1 MKMLRLIDEPMWPV
15 GVVEFRSK
23 VNQAR
28 ASSPIINYSCDSYG
42 TIQKLQTGPTS
53 RELVTCGCQMN
64 VSLEDSLHSCSL
76 LGDKHPKSGRH
87 RLPSLPVIF
96 AASQSSMH
104 HRFLAMEIISE
115 MESGGFTKEW
125 STEPKTIITGQPPDE
140 NATEKE
146 TTTSEVRRHDMR
158 FITPFYK
165 TKQSSEKPGIDSEL
179 KRETTM
185 QTNYD
190 QIDRPAD
197 YKVEKQAEYYK
208 LRMIDPKA
216 EPPKTSITSSQTL
229 PAEFLRKKKNT
240 DFPSSHSKRSFVKL
254 NPLERPQRQRLRSL
268 EVRPITPHDY
278 LSESLERHRAMSL
291 SPLRSKL
298 KINEKCVNEAWERL
312 PRPEK
317 RGSPLDYKFQRV
329 YHPSIP
335 KFYSCEQLVLSP
347 DVYSEYNAYCSQ
359 YGSNA
364 TLPLCSEV
372 SQFEPSKSRVQSS
385 LLRNNY
391 CGSQS
396 EIDRQRKKL
405 PHEVLTDLV
414 GRHRSFY
421 KLDGYQSADVDRN
434 RSQEADILTSYPTM
448 QSTLHGEPI
457 SVNNYPCYSS
467 GHVLGSAM
475 PWRRRDGRIDSPL
488 LYNSYRQRL
497 PSVCEEKVWRCSSA
511 VPFSEKGDAFDQVRH
526 ETKDFGQVLSGS
538 RYAQLPLKNT
548 NNYLSKRGYLRHG
561 SETYFDNKILDKSQA
576 GETSGAS
583 TCTELDENLLEQT
596 GSDAKRFWYSKP
608 FHRAHSDKCNDDQ
621 FHLVHTDGGRYGK
634 TCTVDAAIQC
644 EPVKLVN
651 RALQTPTLDEF
662 FSSSHCIANENQ
674 HIDQQ
679 QHNQYQRLPLL
690 SDEQKI
696 SKEKVAFL
704 FNNGQRDNLSNLN
717 ENKNAQWQRISAK
730 SEHPQDLISENIAF
744 GKDNCPNN
752 SSTGMESFREQ
763 SPSVS
768 ELFRRRK
775 PWKPPVE
782 EPYKFPQPR
791 EQFKC
796 YDIVD
801 DKEYFWKPEIVEP
814 VFKRETK
821 NFTPPPSP
829 DVTKFPHDQSQCSR
843 KSSKVISSDRPPLKC
858 FQSSYLN
865 CNEQKSFLEARLSA
879 LSLADEKKIYARKNS
894 RASEINLSQL
904 HGNEKLTTCDLMKS
918 PRFAAFGMKDHLN
931 DRFDRRCVT
940 PLSIVTPH
948 NLQHNVQQKSYITR
962 TESRSLPKP
971 RQHQEAQD
979 LSEMAQIRE
988 KLLERARNRSTVNVN
1003 EVSKVEAEL
1012 LPIPPL
1018 LTKSQSQVNLSSWE
1032 FKNSFSPRSIVSVN
1046 GHMQN
1051 PGLLRIRTDLSPALP
1066 KSLPRSSVSVQ
1077 TVDQT
1082 NTSQMLPLQAVLV
1095 PIDASALT
1103 REWTR
1108 EYRTTHEIDGK
1119 LSSGDTEETESRHST
1134 LIKIKDEKAKK
1145 PKSIMKQ
1152 QQKRQETRKHESKWE
1167 KETEN
1172 EQNRVI
1178 KESPQVTETI
1188 EKIEETM
1195 TTEEIE
1201 RRVRGRSRKEKR
1213 DRHRRKG
1220 EHSHHREID
1229 KYGNSINWHSRH
1241 GVADDPPWTVP
1252 FGMSPDSP
1260 WRNRPMISGT
1270 TEQRYYSSQP
1280 QVKESYHR
1288 EVKSKRVNDTSLNG
1302 SNYYNAPDSRRD
1314 HFWDGD
1320 YRRNDSHFHKSH
1332 SSRNVFHNEF
1342 ADSFDNPYPIV
1353 EFPPTLPREDYDS
1366 REHHVPKTRSL
1377 SDWRED
1383 SRASD
1388 MSRFRRWDNEMSG
1401 LEREF
1406 HQSLLM
1412 PVSPGQN
1419 LRECQYTEQAIP
1431 GGHESFRREVTSHSG
1446 IRPRSHRNDGQT
1458 THFSESKQEV
1468 HYKKEHTADHF

>member
-1 MKMLRLIDEPMWPV
+1 MNVGKSRAGCRGIVCSNRRNTRFVSVTTKKPTIPLPPSPPAAASGDIYICWLIGVMHEKNMKMLRLIDEPMWPV

-23 VNQAR
+23 
-28 ASSPIINYSCDSYG
+28 
-42 TIQKLQTGPTS
+42 
-53 RELVTCGCQMN
+53 
-64 VSLEDSLHSCSL
+64 SL
-76 LGDKHPKSGRH
+76 
-87 RLPSLPVIF
+87 
-96 AASQSSMH
+96 
-104 HRFLAMEIISE
+104 EIISE

-140 NATEKE
+140 QNATEKE

-216 EPPKTSITSSQTL
+216 EPPKTSIISSQTL

-317 RGSPLDYKFQRV
+317 R
-329 YHPSIP
+329 
-335 KFYSCEQLVLSP
+335 
-347 DVYSEYNAYCSQ
+347 
-359 YGSNA
+359 
-364 TLPLCSEV
+364 
-372 SQFEPSKSRVQSS
+372 
-385 LLRNNY
+385 
-391 CGSQS
+391 
-396 EIDRQRKKL
+396 
-405 PHEVLTDLV
+405 
-414 GRHRSFY
+414 
-421 KLDGYQSADVDRN
+421 
-434 RSQEADILTSYPTM
+434 
-448 QSTLHGEPI
+448 
-457 SVNNYPCYSS
+457 
-467 GHVLGSAM
+467 
-475 PWRRRDGRIDSPL
+475 
-488 LYNSYRQRL
+488 
-497 PSVCEEKVWRCSSA
+497 
-511 VPFSEKGDAFDQVRH
+511 
-526 ETKDFGQVLSGS
+526 
-538 RYAQLPLKNT
+538 
-548 NNYLSKRGYLRHG
+548 
-561 SETYFDNKILDKSQA
+561 
-576 GETSGAS
+576 
-583 TCTELDENLLEQT
+583 
-596 GSDAKRFWYSKP
+596 
-608 FHRAHSDKCNDDQ
+608 
-621 FHLVHTDGGRYGK
+621 
-634 TCTVDAAIQC
+634 
-644 EPVKLVN
+644 
-651 RALQTPTLDEF
+651 
-662 FSSSHCIANENQ
+662 
-674 HIDQQ
+674 
-679 QHNQYQRLPLL
+679 
-690 SDEQKI
+690 
-696 SKEKVAFL
+696 
-704 FNNGQRDNLSNLN
+704 
-717 ENKNAQWQRISAK
+717 
-730 SEHPQDLISENIAF
+730 
-744 GKDNCPNN
+744 
-752 SSTGMESFREQ
+752 
-763 SPSVS
+763 
-768 ELFRRRK
+768 
-775 PWKPPVE
+775 
-782 EPYKFPQPR
+782 
-791 EQFKC
+791 
-796 YDIVD
+796 
-801 DKEYFWKPEIVEP
+801 
-814 VFKRETK
+814 
-821 NFTPPPSP
+821 
-829 DVTKFPHDQSQCSR
+829 
-843 KSSKVISSDRPPLKC
+843 
-858 FQSSYLN
+858 
-865 CNEQKSFLEARLSA
+865 
-879 LSLADEKKIYARKNS
+879 IYARKNS
-894 RASEINLSQL
+894 RTSEINLSQL

-1220 EHSHHREID
+1220 EHSHHRDID

-1353 EFPPTLPREDYDS
+1353 EFPPTLPREDYNDS

>member
-1 MKMLRLIDEPMWPV
+1 MLRLIDEPMWSV

-28 ASSPIINYSCDSYG
+28 ASSPII
-42 TIQKLQTGPTS
+42 K
-53 RELVTCGCQMN
+53 
-64 VSLEDSLHSCSL
+64 
-76 LGDKHPKSGRH
+76 
-87 RLPSLPVIF
+87 
-96 AASQSSMH
+96 
-104 HRFLAMEIISE
+104 

-317 RGSPLDYKFQRV
+317 RGSPLDYKFQ
-329 YHPSIP
+329 
-335 KFYSCEQLVLSP
+335 
-347 DVYSEYNAYCSQ
+347 
-359 YGSNA
+359 
-364 TLPLCSEV
+364 
-372 SQFEPSKSRVQSS
+372 
-385 LLRNNY
+385 
-391 CGSQS
+391 
-396 EIDRQRKKL
+396 
-405 PHEVLTDLV
+405 
-414 GRHRSFY
+414 
-421 KLDGYQSADVDRN
+421 
-434 RSQEADILTSYPTM
+434 
-448 QSTLHGEPI
+448 
-457 SVNNYPCYSS
+457 
-467 GHVLGSAM
+467 
-475 PWRRRDGRIDSPL
+475 
-488 LYNSYRQRL
+488 
-497 PSVCEEKVWRCSSA
+497 
-511 VPFSEKGDAFDQVRH
+511 
-526 ETKDFGQVLSGS
+526 
-538 RYAQLPLKNT
+538 
-548 NNYLSKRGYLRHG
+548 
-561 SETYFDNKILDKSQA
+561 
-576 GETSGAS
+576 
-583 TCTELDENLLEQT
+583 
-596 GSDAKRFWYSKP
+596 
-608 FHRAHSDKCNDDQ
+608 
-621 FHLVHTDGGRYGK
+621 
-634 TCTVDAAIQC
+634 
-644 EPVKLVN
+644 
-651 RALQTPTLDEF
+651 
-662 FSSSHCIANENQ
+662 
-674 HIDQQ
+674 
-679 QHNQYQRLPLL
+679 
-690 SDEQKI
+690 
-696 SKEKVAFL
+696 
-704 FNNGQRDNLSNLN
+704 
-717 ENKNAQWQRISAK
+717 
-730 SEHPQDLISENIAF
+730 
-744 GKDNCPNN
+744 
-752 SSTGMESFREQ
+752 
-763 SPSVS
+763 
-768 ELFRRRK
+768 
-775 PWKPPVE
+775 
-782 EPYKFPQPR
+782 
-791 EQFKC
+791 
-796 YDIVD
+796 
-801 DKEYFWKPEIVEP
+801 
-814 VFKRETK
+814 
-821 NFTPPPSP
+821 
-829 DVTKFPHDQSQCSR
+829 
-843 KSSKVISSDRPPLKC
+843 
-858 FQSSYLN
+858 
-865 CNEQKSFLEARLSA
+865 
-879 LSLADEKKIYARKNS
+879 
-894 RASEINLSQL
+894 
-904 HGNEKLTTCDLMKS
+904 
-918 PRFAAFGMKDHLN
+918 
-931 DRFDRRCVT
+931 
-940 PLSIVTPH
+940 
-948 NLQHNVQQKSYITR
+948 
-962 TESRSLPKP
+962 RSLPKP

-1201 RRVRGRSRKEKR
+1201 RRVRSRSRKEKR

>member
-1 MKMLRLIDEPMWPV
+1 MNVGKSRAGCRGIVCSNRRNTRFVSVTTKKPTIPLPPSPPPAAASGDIHICWLVGVMHEKNMKMLRLIDEPMWPV

-28 ASSPIINYSCDSYG
+28 ASSPII
-42 TIQKLQTGPTS
+42 K
-53 RELVTCGCQMN
+53 
-64 VSLEDSLHSCSL
+64 
-76 LGDKHPKSGRH
+76 
-87 RLPSLPVIF
+87 
-96 AASQSSMH
+96 
-104 HRFLAMEIISE
+104 

-140 NATEKE
+140 QNATEKE

-216 EPPKTSITSSQTL
+216 EPPKTSIISSQTL

-457 SVNNYPCYSS
+457 SVNNYPYYSS

-608 FHRAHSDKCNDDQ
+608 FHRAHSEKCNDDQ

-662 FSSSHCIANENQ
+662 FSSSYCIANENQ

-690 SDEQKI
+690 SDEQKM

-730 SEHPQDLISENIAF
+730 SEHPEDLISENIAF

-752 SSTGMESFREQ
+752 LSTGMESFREQ

-829 DVTKFPHDQSQCSR
+829 DVTKFPHDQSQCLR
-843 KSSKVISSDRPPLKC
+843 KSSTEISSDRPPLKC

-879 LSLADEKKIYARKNS
+879 LSLADEKQIYARKNS

-1353 EFPPTLPREDYDS
+1353 EFPPTLPREDYNDS

>member
-1 MKMLRLIDEPMWPV
+1 
-15 GVVEFRSK
+15 
-23 VNQAR
+23 
-28 ASSPIINYSCDSYG
+28 
-42 TIQKLQTGPTS
+42 
-53 RELVTCGCQMN
+53 
-64 VSLEDSLHSCSL
+64 
-76 LGDKHPKSGRH
+76 
-87 RLPSLPVIF
+87 
-96 AASQSSMH
+96 
-104 HRFLAMEIISE
+104 
-115 MESGGFTKEW
+115 MESSGFTKEW

-146 TTTSEVRRHDMR
+146 TTTSELRRHDMR

-190 QIDRPAD
+190 QMDRPAD

-216 EPPKTSITSSQTL
+216 EPPKTSVTSSQTL
-229 PAEFLRKKKNT
+229 PAEFLRKKKTT

-298 KINEKCVNEAWERL
+298 KINEKCVNEAWEKL

-329 YHPSIP
+329 YHPTIP

-372 SQFEPSKSRVQSS
+372 PQFEPSKSRVESN

-396 EIDRQRKKL
+396 EIDRQQRKKL

-421 KLDGYQSADVDRN
+421 KLDGYQSSDVNRN
-434 RSQEADILTSYPTM
+434 RSQEADIANSYSTM
-448 QSTLHGEPI
+448 QSTLHGSAGFSEPI

-475 PWRRRDGRIDSPL
+475 PWRRRDVVTSSRIDSPL
-488 LYNSYRQRL
+488 LYKNYRQPL
-497 PSVCEEKVWRCSSA
+497 PSLCEEKVWRCSSA
-511 VPFSEKGDAFDQVRH
+511 VPFSEKGDVFDQVRH
-526 ETKDFGQVLSGS
+526 ETKDFGHILSDS
-538 RYAQLPLKNT
+538 RYAQLPLKST
-548 NNYLSKRGYLRHG
+548 NNCLSKRGYLRHG

-596 GSDAKRFWYSKP
+596 GSDAKRFWYIKP
-608 FHRAHSDKCNDDQ
+608 FHRAHSDKCDNDQ
-621 FHLVHTDGGRYGK
+621 LHLVHTDDGRYGK

-644 EPVKLVN
+644 DPVKLVN
-651 RALQTPTLDEF
+651 RALQTPNLDEF
-662 FSSSHCIANENQ
+662 FSSSCCTANENQ
-674 HIDQQ
+674 PVDDEQ
-679 QHNQYQRLPLL
+679 QHNQHQRLPLF
-690 SDEQKI
+690 SNEQKI
-696 SKEKVAFL
+696 SKEEAALFL
-704 FNNGQRDNLSNLN
+704 NNGRKDDSSNLN
-717 ENKNAQWQRISAK
+717 ENTNAQWQRISAQ
-730 SEHPQDLISENIAF
+730 SEQPDDLISENIAF
-744 GKDNCPNN
+744 GKDNCSNDLN
-752 SSTGMESFREQ
+752 TRMESLREQ
-763 SPSVS
+763 SLSVS

-829 DVTKFPHDQSQCSR
+829 HDQLQCTR
-843 KSSKVISSDRPPLKC
+843 KSSKLGSSRICSDRPPLKC
-858 FQSSYLN
+858 FQNNFLN
-865 CNEQKSFLEARLSA
+865 LNERKSFLETRLST
-879 LSLADEKKIYARKNS
+879 LSLAEENMHANRNS
-894 RASEINLSQL
+894 KASEINLSQL

-918 PRFAAFGMKDHLN
+918 PRFAFGMKDYLN
-931 DRFDRRCVT
+931 DRFNRRCIT
-940 PLSIVTPH
+940 PISIVTSR

-1066 KSLPRSSVSVQ
+1066 KSLPRSNVSVQ

-1108 EYRTTHEIDGK
+1108 EYRTTHETDGK

-1167 KETEN
+1167 KEAEN

-1388 MSRFRRWDNEMSG
+1388 MSRFRRYKITCFFYLWDNEMSG

-1446 IRPRSHRNDGQT
+1446 IRPRSHRNDGQS

>member
-1 MKMLRLIDEPMWPV
+1 
-15 GVVEFRSK
+15 
-23 VNQAR
+23 
-28 ASSPIINYSCDSYG
+28 
-42 TIQKLQTGPTS
+42 
-53 RELVTCGCQMN
+53 
-64 VSLEDSLHSCSL
+64 
-76 LGDKHPKSGRH
+76 
-87 RLPSLPVIF
+87 
-96 AASQSSMH
+96 
-104 HRFLAMEIISE
+104 LAIISE

-140 NATEKE
+140 QNATEKE

-190 QIDRPAD
+190 QMDRPAD

-216 EPPKTSITSSQTL
+216 EPPKTGVTSSQTL
-229 PAEFLRKKKNT
+229 PAEFLRKKKTT

-298 KINEKCVNEAWERL
+298 KINEKCVNEAWEKL

-329 YHPSIP
+329 YHPTIP
-335 KFYSCEQLVLSP
+335 KFYSCQQLVLSP
-347 DVYSEYNAYCSQ
+347 DAYSEYNAYCSQ

-372 SQFEPSKSRVQSS
+372 PQFESSKSRIESN

-391 CGSQS
+391 FGSQS
-396 EIDRQRKKL
+396 EIDRQQRKKL

-421 KLDGYQSADVDRN
+421 KLDGYQTADVDRN
-434 RSQEADILTSYPTM
+434 RSQEADIASSYSTTM
-448 QSTLHGEPI
+448 QSTLHGSAGFSEPI

-475 PWRRRDGRIDSPL
+475 PWRRRDGMTFSRIDSPS
-488 LYNSYRQRL
+488 LYKNYRQPL
-497 PSVCEEKVWRCSSA
+497 PSLCEEKVWRCSSA
-511 VPFSEKGDAFDQVRH
+511 VPFSDKGNAFDQVRH
-526 ETKDFGQVLSGS
+526 ETKDFGHTLSSS
-538 RYAQLPLKNT
+538 RCAQLPLKST
-548 NNYLSKRGYLRHG
+548 NNFTSKRGYLRHG
-561 SETYFDNKILDKSQA
+561 SETYFDSKILDKSQA

-608 FHRAHSDKCNDDQ
+608 FHRAHSEIRCEDDQ
-621 FHLVHTDGGRYGK
+621 FHLMHTDDGRYGK
-634 TCTVDAAIQC
+634 SCTVDAAIQC
-644 EPVKLVN
+644 DPVKLVN
-651 RALQTPTLDEF
+651 RALQTPNLDEF
-662 FSSSHCIANENQ
+662 YSYSCCTANENQ
-674 HIDQQ
+674 PVDEQ
-679 QHNQYQRLPLL
+679 QHNQHQRLLL
-690 SDEQKI
+690 FSNEQKI
-696 SKEKVAFL
+696 SKADEALFL
-704 FNNGQRDNLSNLN
+704 NNGRKDDSTNLN
-717 ENKNAQWQRISAK
+717 ENKNAQWQRISTK
-730 SEHPQDLISENIAF
+730 SEHPDDLISENIAF
-744 GKDNCPNN
+744 GKDNCSNDLN
-752 SSTGMESFREQ
+752 TRMESLRER

-801 DKEYFWKPEIVEP
+801 DKEYFWKPEIIEP

-829 DVTKFPHDQSQCSR
+829 YDSQSQCSR
-843 KSSKVISSDRPPLKC
+843 KSSKLGNSSRICSDRLPLKC
-858 FQSSYLN
+858 FQNSFLN
-865 CNEQKSFLEARLSA
+865 CNERKSFLETRLST
-879 LSLADEKKIYARKNS
+879 LSLAEENMHASRNS
-894 RASEINLSQL
+894 KASEINLSQL
-904 HGNEKLTTCDLMKS
+904 YGNEKFTTCDLMKS
-918 PRFAAFGMKDHLN
+918 PRFAFGMKDYLN
-931 DRFDRRCVT
+931 GKFDRRCIT
-940 PLSIVTPH
+940 PISIVTPR
-948 NLQHNVQQKSYITR
+948 NLQHNLQQKTYITR

-971 RQHQEAQD
+971 RQHQEVQD

-1066 KSLPRSSVSVQ
+1066 KSLPRSNVSVQ

-1108 EYRTTHEIDGK
+1108 EYRTTHETDGK

-1167 KETEN
+1167 KEAEN

-1260 WRNRPMISGT
+1260 WRSRPMISGT

-1342 ADSFDNPYPIV
+1342 SDSFDNPYPIV

-1446 IRPRSHRNDGQT
+1446 IRPRSHRNDGQS

>member
-1 MKMLRLIDEPMWPV
+1 MLRLIDEPMWPV

-28 ASSPIINYSCDSYG
+28 ASSPII
-42 TIQKLQTGPTS
+42 K
-53 RELVTCGCQMN
+53 
-64 VSLEDSLHSCSL
+64 
-76 LGDKHPKSGRH
+76 
-87 RLPSLPVIF
+87 
-96 AASQSSMH
+96 
-104 HRFLAMEIISE
+104 

-190 QIDRPAD
+190 QMDRPAD

-696 SKEKVAFL
+696 SKEKAAYL

-717 ENKNAQWQRISAK
+717 DDKNAQWQRISAK
-730 SEHPQDLISENIAF
+730 SEHPEDLISENIAF
-744 GKDNCPNN
+744 GKDNCRNN
-752 SSTGMESFREQ
+752 LSTGMESFREQ

-858 FQSSYLN
+858 FQSSFLN

-879 LSLADEKKIYARKNS
+879 LSLADEKQIYARKNS
-894 RASEINLSQL
+894 RTSEINLSQL

-931 DRFDRRCVT
+931 DRYDRRCVT

-971 RQHQEAQD
+971 RQHQ
-979 LSEMAQIRE
+979 
-988 KLLERARNRSTVNVN
+988 
-1003 EVSKVEAEL
+1003 
-1012 LPIPPL
+1012 
-1018 LTKSQSQVNLSSWE
+1018 SQSQVNLSSWE

-1213 DRHRRKG
+1213 DRHRRK
-1220 EHSHHREID
+1220 
-1229 KYGNSINWHSRH
+1229 
-1241 GVADDPPWTVP
+1241 
-1252 FGMSPDSP
+1252 GMSPDSP

-1468 HYKKEHTADHF
+1468 HYKKEHTSDHF

>member
-1 MKMLRLIDEPMWPV
+1 MLRLIDEPMWSV

-28 ASSPIINYSCDSYG
+28 ASSPII
-42 TIQKLQTGPTS
+42 K
-53 RELVTCGCQMN
+53 
-64 VSLEDSLHSCSL
+64 
-76 LGDKHPKSGRH
+76 
-87 RLPSLPVIF
+87 
-96 AASQSSMH
+96 
-104 HRFLAMEIISE
+104 

-391 CGSQS
+391 CASQS

-434 RSQEADILTSYPTM
+434 RSQEADTLTSYPTM

-696 SKEKVAFL
+696 SKEKAAFL

-717 ENKNAQWQRISAK
+717 ENKNAQWQRMSAK
-730 SEHPQDLISENIAF
+730 SEHPEDLISENIAF
-744 GKDNCPNN
+744 GKDTCPNN

-821 NFTPPPSP
+821 NFSPPPSP

-858 FQSSYLN
+858 FQSSFLN

-879 LSLADEKKIYARKNS
+879 LSLADEKQIYARKNS

-971 RQHQEAQD
+971 RQHQ
-979 LSEMAQIRE
+979 
-988 KLLERARNRSTVNVN
+988 
-1003 EVSKVEAEL
+1003 
-1012 LPIPPL
+1012 
-1018 LTKSQSQVNLSSWE
+1018 SQSQVNLSSWE

-1201 RRVRGRSRKEKR
+1201 RRVRSRSRKEKR
-1213 DRHRRKG
+1213 DRHRRK
-1220 EHSHHREID
+1220 
-1229 KYGNSINWHSRH
+1229 
-1241 GVADDPPWTVP
+1241 
-1252 FGMSPDSP
+1252 GMSPDSP

>member
-1 MKMLRLIDEPMWPV
+1 
-15 GVVEFRSK
+15 
-23 VNQAR
+23 
-28 ASSPIINYSCDSYG
+28 
-42 TIQKLQTGPTS
+42 
-53 RELVTCGCQMN
+53 
-64 VSLEDSLHSCSL
+64 
-76 LGDKHPKSGRH
+76 
-87 RLPSLPVIF
+87 
-96 AASQSSMH
+96 
-104 HRFLAMEIISE
+104 LAIISE

-140 NATEKE
+140 QNATEKE

-190 QIDRPAD
+190 QMDRPAD

-216 EPPKTSITSSQTL
+216 EPPKTGVTSSQTL
-229 PAEFLRKKKNT
+229 PAEFLRKKKTT

-298 KINEKCVNEAWERL
+298 KINEKCVNEAWEKL

-317 RGSPLDYKFQRV
+317 RGSPLDYKFQR
-329 YHPSIP
+329 
-335 KFYSCEQLVLSP
+335 
-347 DVYSEYNAYCSQ
+347 
-359 YGSNA
+359 
-364 TLPLCSEV
+364 
-372 SQFEPSKSRVQSS
+372 
-385 LLRNNY
+385 
-391 CGSQS
+391 
-396 EIDRQRKKL
+396 
-405 PHEVLTDLV
+405 
-414 GRHRSFY
+414 
-421 KLDGYQSADVDRN
+421 
-434 RSQEADILTSYPTM
+434 
-448 QSTLHGEPI
+448 
-457 SVNNYPCYSS
+457 
-467 GHVLGSAM
+467 
-475 PWRRRDGRIDSPL
+475 
-488 LYNSYRQRL
+488 
-497 PSVCEEKVWRCSSA
+497 
-511 VPFSEKGDAFDQVRH
+511 
-526 ETKDFGQVLSGS
+526 
-538 RYAQLPLKNT
+538 
-548 NNYLSKRGYLRHG
+548 
-561 SETYFDNKILDKSQA
+561 
-576 GETSGAS
+576 
-583 TCTELDENLLEQT
+583 
-596 GSDAKRFWYSKP
+596 
-608 FHRAHSDKCNDDQ
+608 
-621 FHLVHTDGGRYGK
+621 
-634 TCTVDAAIQC
+634 
-644 EPVKLVN
+644 
-651 RALQTPTLDEF
+651 
-662 FSSSHCIANENQ
+662 
-674 HIDQQ
+674 
-679 QHNQYQRLPLL
+679 
-690 SDEQKI
+690 
-696 SKEKVAFL
+696 
-704 FNNGQRDNLSNLN
+704 
-717 ENKNAQWQRISAK
+717 
-730 SEHPQDLISENIAF
+730 
-744 GKDNCPNN
+744 
-752 SSTGMESFREQ
+752 
-763 SPSVS
+763 
-768 ELFRRRK
+768 
-775 PWKPPVE
+775 
-782 EPYKFPQPR
+782 
-791 EQFKC
+791 
-796 YDIVD
+796 
-801 DKEYFWKPEIVEP
+801 
-814 VFKRETK
+814 
-821 NFTPPPSP
+821 
-829 DVTKFPHDQSQCSR
+829 
-843 KSSKVISSDRPPLKC
+843 
-858 FQSSYLN
+858 
-865 CNEQKSFLEARLSA
+865 
-879 LSLADEKKIYARKNS
+879 
-894 RASEINLSQL
+894 
-904 HGNEKLTTCDLMKS
+904 
-918 PRFAAFGMKDHLN
+918 
-931 DRFDRRCVT
+931 
-940 PLSIVTPH
+940 
-948 NLQHNVQQKSYITR
+948 
-962 TESRSLPKP
+962 SLPKP
-971 RQHQEAQD
+971 RQHQ
-979 LSEMAQIRE
+979 
-988 KLLERARNRSTVNVN
+988 
-1003 EVSKVEAEL
+1003 
-1012 LPIPPL
+1012 
-1018 LTKSQSQVNLSSWE
+1018 SQSQVNLSSWE

-1066 KSLPRSSVSVQ
+1066 KSLPRSNVSVQ

-1108 EYRTTHEIDGK
+1108 EYRTTHETDGK

-1167 KETEN
+1167 KEAEN

-1220 EHSHHREID
+1220 
-1229 KYGNSINWHSRH
+1229 
-1241 GVADDPPWTVP
+1241 
-1252 FGMSPDSP
+1252 MSPDSP
-1260 WRNRPMISGT
+1260 WRSRPMISGT

-1342 ADSFDNPYPIV
+1342 SDSFDNPYPIV

-1446 IRPRSHRNDGQT
+1446 IRPRSHRNDGQS

>member
-1 MKMLRLIDEPMWPV
+1 MLRLIDEPMWPV

-23 VNQAR
+23 
-28 ASSPIINYSCDSYG
+28 
-42 TIQKLQTGPTS
+42 
-53 RELVTCGCQMN
+53 
-64 VSLEDSLHSCSL
+64 SL
-76 LGDKHPKSGRH
+76 
-87 RLPSLPVIF
+87 
-96 AASQSSMH
+96 
-104 HRFLAMEIISE
+104 EIISE

-140 NATEKE
+140 QNATEKE

-457 SVNNYPCYSS
+457 SVNNYPYYSS

-679 QHNQYQRLPLL
+679 QNNQYQRLPLL

-696 SKEKVAFL
+696 SKEKAAFL

-717 ENKNAQWQRISAK
+717 QNKNAQWQRISAK
-730 SEHPQDLISENIAF
+730 SEHPEDLISENIAF

-752 SSTGMESFREQ
+752 LSTGMESFREQ

-879 LSLADEKKIYARKNS
+879 LSLADEKQIYAGKNS

-1252 FGMSPDSP
+1252 FEKAATLAKLPLQTNNDKRKYHQIYTRMSPDSP

>member
-1 MKMLRLIDEPMWPV
+1 MLRLIDEPMWPV

-23 VNQAR
+23 
-28 ASSPIINYSCDSYG
+28 
-42 TIQKLQTGPTS
+42 
-53 RELVTCGCQMN
+53 
-64 VSLEDSLHSCSL
+64 SL
-76 LGDKHPKSGRH
+76 
-87 RLPSLPVIF
+87 
-96 AASQSSMH
+96 
-104 HRFLAMEIISE
+104 EIISE

-140 NATEKE
+140 QNATEKE

-317 RGSPLDYKFQRV
+317 RGSPLDYKFQR
-329 YHPSIP
+329 
-335 KFYSCEQLVLSP
+335 
-347 DVYSEYNAYCSQ
+347 
-359 YGSNA
+359 
-364 TLPLCSEV
+364 
-372 SQFEPSKSRVQSS
+372 
-385 LLRNNY
+385 
-391 CGSQS
+391 
-396 EIDRQRKKL
+396 
-405 PHEVLTDLV
+405 
-414 GRHRSFY
+414 
-421 KLDGYQSADVDRN
+421 
-434 RSQEADILTSYPTM
+434 
-448 QSTLHGEPI
+448 
-457 SVNNYPCYSS
+457 
-467 GHVLGSAM
+467 
-475 PWRRRDGRIDSPL
+475 
-488 LYNSYRQRL
+488 
-497 PSVCEEKVWRCSSA
+497 
-511 VPFSEKGDAFDQVRH
+511 
-526 ETKDFGQVLSGS
+526 
-538 RYAQLPLKNT
+538 
-548 NNYLSKRGYLRHG
+548 
-561 SETYFDNKILDKSQA
+561 
-576 GETSGAS
+576 
-583 TCTELDENLLEQT
+583 
-596 GSDAKRFWYSKP
+596 
-608 FHRAHSDKCNDDQ
+608 
-621 FHLVHTDGGRYGK
+621 
-634 TCTVDAAIQC
+634 
-644 EPVKLVN
+644 
-651 RALQTPTLDEF
+651 
-662 FSSSHCIANENQ
+662 
-674 HIDQQ
+674 
-679 QHNQYQRLPLL
+679 
-690 SDEQKI
+690 
-696 SKEKVAFL
+696 
-704 FNNGQRDNLSNLN
+704 
-717 ENKNAQWQRISAK
+717 
-730 SEHPQDLISENIAF
+730 
-744 GKDNCPNN
+744 
-752 SSTGMESFREQ
+752 
-763 SPSVS
+763 
-768 ELFRRRK
+768 
-775 PWKPPVE
+775 
-782 EPYKFPQPR
+782 
-791 EQFKC
+791 
-796 YDIVD
+796 
-801 DKEYFWKPEIVEP
+801 
-814 VFKRETK
+814 
-821 NFTPPPSP
+821 
-829 DVTKFPHDQSQCSR
+829 
-843 KSSKVISSDRPPLKC
+843 
-858 FQSSYLN
+858 
-865 CNEQKSFLEARLSA
+865 
-879 LSLADEKKIYARKNS
+879 
-894 RASEINLSQL
+894 
-904 HGNEKLTTCDLMKS
+904 
-918 PRFAAFGMKDHLN
+918 
-931 DRFDRRCVT
+931 
-940 PLSIVTPH
+940 
-948 NLQHNVQQKSYITR
+948 
-962 TESRSLPKP
+962 SLPKP
-971 RQHQEAQD
+971 RQHQ
-979 LSEMAQIRE
+979 
-988 KLLERARNRSTVNVN
+988 
-1003 EVSKVEAEL
+1003 
-1012 LPIPPL
+1012 
-1018 LTKSQSQVNLSSWE
+1018 SQSQVNLSSWE

-1213 DRHRRKG
+1213 DRHRRK
-1220 EHSHHREID
+1220 
-1229 KYGNSINWHSRH
+1229 
-1241 GVADDPPWTVP
+1241 
-1252 FGMSPDSP
+1252 GMSPDSP

>member
-1 MKMLRLIDEPMWPV
+1 
-15 GVVEFRSK
+15 
-23 VNQAR
+23 
-28 ASSPIINYSCDSYG
+28 
-42 TIQKLQTGPTS
+42 
-53 RELVTCGCQMN
+53 
-64 VSLEDSLHSCSL
+64 
-76 LGDKHPKSGRH
+76 
-87 RLPSLPVIF
+87 
-96 AASQSSMH
+96 
-104 HRFLAMEIISE
+104 
-115 MESGGFTKEW
+115 
-125 STEPKTIITGQPPDE
+125 
-140 NATEKE
+140 
-146 TTTSEVRRHDMR
+146 
-158 FITPFYK
+158 
-165 TKQSSEKPGIDSEL
+165 
-179 KRETTM
+179 
-185 QTNYD
+185 
-190 QIDRPAD
+190 
-197 YKVEKQAEYYK
+197 
-208 LRMIDPKA
+208 MIDPKA
-216 EPPKTSITSSQTL
+216 EPPKTSIISSQTL

-457 SVNNYPCYSS
+457 SVNNYPYYSS

-475 PWRRRDGRIDSPL
+475 PWRRRDGVAFSRIDSPL

-608 FHRAHSDKCNDDQ
+608 FHRAHSEKCNDDQ

-679 QHNQYQRLPLL
+679 QHNQYQQLPML
-690 SDEQKI
+690 SDEQKM

-717 ENKNAQWQRISAK
+717 ENKNVQWQRISAK
-730 SEHPQDLISENIAF
+730 SEHPEDLISENIAF

-829 DVTKFPHDQSQCSR
+829 DVTKFPHDQSPCSR

-879 LSLADEKKIYARKNS
+879 LSLADEKQIYARKNS

-1119 LSSGDTEETESRHST
+1119 LSSGDTEETESRH
-1134 LIKIKDEKAKK
+1134 K
-1145 PKSIMKQ
+1145 
-1152 QQKRQETRKHESKWE
+1152 TRKHESKWE

-1220 EHSHHREID
+1220 EHSHHRDID

-1332 SSRNVFHNEF
+1332 SSL
-1342 ADSFDNPYPIV
+1342 